1 MLDLR
6 RLRLLRELARRGTI
20 TAVAE
25 ALSYSPSAVSQQLAA
40 LEKEAGVRLL
50 EPAGR
55 RLRLTPQGDLL
66 VAHTQVLLEEMER
79 AEAELAQSLNE
90 TVGTLRVAAFQTAVL
105 ALVPHALS
113 QLMRQHPSLR
123 VEVTEL
129 EPEVALPALVAG
141 EFDLVL
147 GEEYPGH
154 PLPRPRE
161 TERHDLLTDEL
172 RLITPAGWSE
182 RSLTSL
188 ASRPFVLEPVGT
200 TAREWATAACRQA
213 GFEPDVRYTSTDL
226 QIHLRLAES
235 GLAAALLPDLSGA
248 GDRHDVVTHRLQ
260 GRPRRQIFSTVRR
273 GAARYPKVQAFTTA
287 LTAHGPARP
296 GAGLTARPGGEGARA
311 AAQPRHTADVPPW
324 QMSSQE

>member
-172 RLITPAGWSE
+172 RLVTPAGWSE

-226 QIHLRLAES
+226 QIHLRLTES

-287 LTAHGPARP
+287 LKAHGPSR
-296 GAGLTARPGGEGARA
+296 T
-311 AAQPRHTADVPPW
+311 
-324 QMSSQE
+324 

>member
-20 TAVAE
+20 AAVAQ
-25 ALSYSPSAVSQQLAA
+25 ALSYSPSAVSQQLAV

-55 RLRLTPQGDLL
+55 RVRLTPQADLL
-66 VAHTQVLLEEMER
+66 VAHAQVLLEEMER
-79 AEAELAQSLNE
+79 TEAALARSLNE
-90 TVGTLRVAAFQTAVL
+90 TAGTLRVAAFQTAVL

-113 QLMRQHPSLR
+113 QLTLQHPALR

-129 EPEVALPALVAG
+129 DPELALPALIAG

-147 GEEYPGH
+147 GEEYPGF
-154 PLPRPRE
+154 PLSRRRE
-161 TERHDLLTDEL
+161 TERLDLLTDEL
-172 RLITPAGWSE
+172 RLTTPAGWSE
-182 RSLTSL
+182 RSLPSL
-188 ASRPFVLEPVGT
+188 AWRPFVMEPVGT

-226 QIHLRLAES
+226 QIHLRLVES

-248 GDRHDVVTHRLQ
+248 GDRHHVAAHRLN
-260 GRPRRQIFSTVRR
+260 GRPRRQIFTTVRS
-273 GAARYPKVQAFTTA
+273 GAARHPKIQAFTTA
-287 LTAHGPARP
+287 LKAPRSGRGPEQA
-296 GAGLTARPGGEGARA
+296 
-311 AAQPRHTADVPPW
+311 
-324 QMSSQE
+324 

>member
-20 TAVAE
+20 AAVAE

-50 EPAGR
+50 EPVGR
-55 RLRLTPQGDLL
+55 RVRLTPQADLL
-66 VAHTQVLLEEMER
+66 VGHTQVLLEEMER

-113 QLMRQHPSLR
+113 QLERQHPSLR

-129 EPEVALPALVAG
+129 EQEVALPALAAG

-147 GEEYPGH
+147 GEEYPGQ

-172 RLITPAGWSE
+172 RLITPTGWSE
-182 RSLTSL
+182 RSLPSL
-188 ASRPFVLEPVGT
+188 ASRPFVMEPVGT

-213 GFEPDVRYTSTDL
+213 GFEPDARYTTTDL
-226 QIHLRLAES
+226 QIHLRLVES

-248 GDRHDVVTHRLQ
+248 DDRHDVVAHRLQ
-260 GRPRRQIFSTVRR
+260 GRPRRQIFTTVRG
-273 GAARYPKVQAFTTA
+273 GAARHPTVQAFTTA
-287 LTAHGPARP
+287 LKTHGPRP
-296 GAGLTARPGGEGARA
+296 DSERA
-311 AAQPRHTADVPPW
+311 
-324 QMSSQE
+324 

>member
-50 EPAGR
+50 EPVGR

-129 EPEVALPALVAG
+129 EPEVALPALAAG

-147 GEEYPGH
+147 GEEYPGQ

-248 GDRHDVVTHRLQ
+248 GDRQDVLTHRLQ

-273 GAARYPKVQAFTTA
+273 GAARHPKVQAFTTA
-287 LTAHGPARP
+287 LRAHG
-296 GAGLTARPGGEGARA
+296 
-311 AAQPRHTADVPPW
+311 
-324 QMSSQE
+324 SS

>member
-1 MLDLR
+1 VRYLEEKLMLRQGDAMLDLR

-25 ALSYSPSAVSQQLAA
+25 ALSYSPSAVSQQLTA
-40 LEKEAGVRLL
+40 LEKETGVRLL

-55 RLRLTPQGDLL
+55 RVRLTPQADLL
-66 VAHTQVLLEEMER
+66 VTHTQVLLADMER
-79 AEAELAQSLNE
+79 AEAALAQSLNE
-90 TVGTLRVAAFQTAVL
+90 TAGTLHVAAFQTAVL

-113 QLMRQHPSLR
+113 QLARQHPSLR
-123 VEVTEL
+123 IEVTEL
-129 EPEVALPALVAG
+129 EPELAVPALIAG

-147 GEEYPGH
+147 GEEYPGF

-172 RLITPAGWSE
+172 RLITPAGWTE

-200 TAREWATAACRQA
+200 TARQWATAACRQA
-213 GFEPDVRYTSTDL
+213 GFEPDARYTTTDL
-226 QIHLRLAES
+226 QIHLRLVES

-248 GDRHDVVTHRLQ
+248 GDRRDVRAHRLH
-260 GRPRRQIFSTVRR
+260 GRPSRQIFTTVRR
-273 GAARYPKVQAFTTA
+273 GAARHPNIQALTTA
-287 LTAHGPARP
+287 LTAHRDRP
-296 GAGLTARPGGEGARA
+296 TSGR
-311 AAQPRHTADVPPW
+311 
-324 QMSSQE
+324 

>member
-25 ALSYSPSAVSQQLAA
+25 ALSYSPSAVSQQLTA
-40 LEKEAGVRLL
+40 LEKETGVRLL

-55 RLRLTPQGDLL
+55 RVRLTPQADLL
-66 VAHTQVLLEEMER
+66 VAHAQVLLEDMER
-79 AEAELAQSLNE
+79 AEAALARSLSE
-90 TVGTLRVAAFQTAVL
+90 TAGTLRVAAFQTAVL

-113 QLMRQHPSLR
+113 QLARQHPSLR

-129 EPEVALPALVAG
+129 EPELALPALIVG

-147 GEEYPGH
+147 CEEYPGF

-161 TERHDLLTDEL
+161 TERHDLFTDEL

-182 RSLTSL
+182 QSLSSL

-200 TAREWATAACRQA
+200 TARQWATAACRQA
-213 GFEPDVRYTSTDL
+213 GFEPDVRYTTTDL
-226 QIHLRLAES
+226 QIHLRLVES

-248 GDRHDVVTHRLQ
+248 GDRQDVAAFRLR
-260 GRPRRQIFSTVRR
+260 GRPSRQIFTTVRS
-273 GAARYPKVQAFTTA
+273 GAARHPKVQAFTTA
-287 LTAHGPARP
+287 LTANKPRP
-296 GAGLTARPGGEGARA
+296 GPEQARA
-311 AAQPRHTADVPPW
+311 GVPGCESAPAT
-324 QMSSQE
+324 S

>member
-20 TAVAE
+20 AAVAE

-50 EPAGR
+50 EPSGR
-55 RLRLTPQGDLL
+55 RVRLTPQADLL

-113 QLMRQHPSLR
+113 HLERQHPSLR

-147 GEEYPGH
+147 GEEYPGQ

-182 RSLTSL
+182 RSLPSL

-213 GFEPDVRYTSTDL
+213 GFEPDARYTTTDL
-226 QIHLRLAES
+226 QIHLRLVES

-248 GDRHDVVTHRLQ
+248 GDRHDVVAHRLHD
-260 GRPRRQIFSTVRR
+260 RPRRQIFTTVRS
-273 GAARYPKVQAFTTA
+273 GAARHPKVQAFTTA
-287 LTAHGPARP
+287 LKAHGPRP
-296 GAGLTARPGGEGARA
+296 GPELA
-311 AAQPRHTADVPPW
+311 
-324 QMSSQE
+324 

>member
-20 TAVAE
+20 AAVAQ
-25 ALSYSPSAVSQQLAA
+25 ALSYSPSAVSQQLAT

-55 RLRLTPQGDLL
+55 RVRLTAQADLL
-66 VAHTQVLLEEMER
+66 VTHTEILLEEMER
-79 AEAELAQSLNE
+79 AEAALARSLHE

-105 ALVPHALS
+105 SLVPNALS
-113 QLMRQHPSLR
+113 PHTRQHPTLR

-129 EPEVALPALVAG
+129 DPELALPAQIAG

-147 GEEYPGH
+147 GEEYPGF
-154 PLPRPRE
+154 PLSRPRE
-161 TERHDLLTDEL
+161 TERLDLLTDEL

-182 RSLTSL
+182 RSLPSL
-188 ASRPFVLEPVGT
+188 ASRPFVMEPVGT
-200 TAREWATAACRQA
+200 TAWEWATAACRQA

-226 QIHLRLAES
+226 QIHLRLVES

-248 GDRHDVVTHRLQ
+248 ADDRHHVAAHRLN
-260 GRPRRQIFSTVRR
+260 GRPRRQIFTTVRR
-273 GAARYPKVQAFTTA
+273 GAASHPKIQAFTTA
-287 LTAHGPARP
+287 LKAPRSRRGPEQA
-296 GAGLTARPGGEGARA
+296 
-311 AAQPRHTADVPPW
+311 
-324 QMSSQE
+324 

>member
-20 TAVAE
+20 AAVAE

-55 RLRLTPQGDLL
+55 RVRLTAQADLL
-66 VAHTQVLLEEMER
+66 VAHTDVLLEEMER
-79 AEAELAQSLNE
+79 AEAALAQSLNE
-90 TVGTLRVAAFQTAVL
+90 TVGTLRIAAFQTAVL
-105 ALVPHALS
+105 VLVPHALS
-113 QLMRQHPSLR
+113 ELERQYPSLR

-147 GEEYPGH
+147 GEEYPGQ

-172 RLITPAGWSE
+172 RLITPTGWSE
-182 RSLTSL
+182 RSLPSL
-188 ASRPFVLEPVGT
+188 AARPFVMEPVGT

-213 GFEPDVRYTSTDL
+213 GFEPDARYTTTDL
-226 QIHLRLAES
+226 QIHLRLVES

-248 GDRHDVVTHRLQ
+248 GDRHDVAAHRLQ
-260 GRPRRQIFSTVRR
+260 GRPRRQIFTTVRG
-273 GAARYPKVQAFTTA
+273 GAARHPKVQAFTTA
-287 LTAHGPARP
+287 LKTPGPRP
-296 GAGLTARPGGEGARA
+296 DSERA
-311 AAQPRHTADVPPW
+311 
-324 QMSSQE
+324 

>member
-6 RLRLLRELARRGTI
+6 RLRLLRELAGRGTI

-55 RLRLTPQGDLL
+55 RVRLTPQGDLL

-79 AEAELAQSLNE
+79 AEAALAQSLNE

-113 QLMRQHPSLR
+113 QLARQHPSLR

-147 GEEYPGH
+147 GEEYPGQ

-182 RSLTSL
+182 RSLPSL
-188 ASRPFVLEPVGT
+188 ASRPFVMEPVGT

-213 GFEPDVRYTSTDL
+213 GFEPDARYTSTDL
-226 QIHLRLAES
+226 QIHLRLVES
-235 GLAAALLPDLSGA
+235 GLAAALLPDLSGVS
-248 GDRHDVVTHRLQ
+248 DRHDVVAHRLH
-260 GRPRRQIFSTVRR
+260 GRPRRQIFTTVRR
-273 GAARYPKVQAFTTA
+273 GAARHPKVRA
-287 LTAHGPARP
+287 LTNVLKAHGPRP
-296 GAGLTARPGGEGARA
+296 DLERA
-311 AAQPRHTADVPPW
+311 
-324 QMSSQE
+324 

>member
-40 LEKEAGVRLL
+40 LEKETGVRLL
-50 EPAGR
+50 EPVGR
-55 RLRLTPQGDLL
+55 RVRLTAQAVLL
-66 VAHTQVLLEEMER
+66 VAHTEILLEEMER
-79 AEAELAQSLNE
+79 AEAALAQSLNE

-105 ALVPHALS
+105 TLVPHALTR
-113 QLMRQHPSLR
+113 LEPQHPSLR

-129 EPEVALPALVAG
+129 EPEIALPALVAG

-147 GEEYPGH
+147 GEEYPGQ
-154 PLPRPRE
+154 PLPRPRQ

-172 RLITPAGWSE
+172 KLITPTGWRE
-182 RSLTSL
+182 RSLPSL
-188 ASRPFVLEPVGT
+188 ASRPFAMEPVGT

-213 GFEPDVRYTSTDL
+213 GFEPDARYTSTDL
-226 QIHLRLAES
+226 QIHLRLVEA

-248 GDRHDVVTHRLQ
+248 GDRHAVAAHRLH
-260 GRPRRQIFSTVRR
+260 GRPRRQIFTTVRR
-273 GAARYPKVQAFTTA
+273 GAARHPKVQAFTTA
-287 LTAHGPARP
+287 LKAHRPRP
-296 GAGLTARPGGEGARA
+296 GSERA
-311 AAQPRHTADVPPW
+311 
-324 QMSSQE
+324 

>member
-6 RLRLLRELARRGTI
+6 RLRLLQELARRGTI
-20 TAVAE
+20 TAVAQ
-25 ALSYSPSAVSQQLAA
+25 ALSYSPSAVSQQLTA

-50 EPAGR
+50 EPVGR
-55 RLRLTPQGDLL
+55 RVRLTPQGDLL
-66 VAHTQVLLEEMER
+66 VAHAQVLLEEMER
-79 AEAELAQSLNE
+79 TEAALAQSLHE
-90 TVGTLRVAAFQTAVL
+90 TAGTLRVAAFQTAVL
-105 ALVPHALS
+105 ALVPPALS
-113 QLMRQHPSLR
+113 QLARQHPLLR

-129 EPEVALPALVAG
+129 EPEVALPALAAG

-147 GEEYPGH
+147 GEEYPGQ

-182 RSLTSL
+182 RSLSSL

-213 GFEPDVRYTSTDL
+213 GFEPDARYTSTDL
-226 QIHLRLAES
+226 QIHLRLVES

-248 GDRHDVVTHRLQ
+248 GDRHDVAAHRLR
-260 GRPRRQIFSTVRR
+260 GRPRRQIFTTVRR
-273 GAARYPKVQAFTTA
+273 GAARHPKVQAFTSA
-287 LTAHGPARP
+287 LVT
-296 GAGLTARPGGEGARA
+296 
-311 AAQPRHTADVPPW
+311 
-324 QMSSQE
+324 